1 VEKTIQGHGDGGGG
15 ALRERRKQAE
25 AVEEYEEA
33 AEDGADQARVESVA
47 QHGELGM
54 VRVVG
59 VLPGPRRRAIGVRN
73 L

>member
-1 VEKTIQGHGDGGGG
+1 VEKTLQSHGGGGG
-15 ALRERRKQAE
+15 ALRKRREEAE

-33 AEDGADQARVESVA
+33 AQDGADKASVELVSENA
-47 QHGELGM
+47 ELGV